1 MGLTIYSS
9 DCSGVAANCYY
20 KRKNLVSDEE
30 TLKRAV
36 CRDYVCAEYRNAYR
50 NNKNFIK
57 SNCLALDVDNDKSDN
72 PEDWILPKDIIEHFD
87 GVTIGFHF
95 SRHNMTDKP
104 YVDRVTGEVVRSVT
118 ARPRYHVFF
127 EIDTEYDYEQYKRMK
142 EKTISEF
149 PCFDRN
155 AADAARFFFGTDN
168 ADVIY
173 HQGTK
178 TLNEWF
184 DEENFDESL
193 STIKVGTRNSTLSH
207 FAGRVLKRYGNTE
220 QAYCCFIEKN
230 EQCEPPLDNEELN
243 TIWKS
248 ALKFYSRVSGNPDYI
263 PPEQYEKITDIP
275 VSEVKWDIPIPFESG
290 DLPPF
295 PIEVL
300 PPVIR
305 NYASAVAVSTQTP
318 VDMAATA
325 GLAVVSA
332 CMRNLY
338 KVEGKSDWL
347 EPTNIYAAI
356 VAEPSERKSAV
367 NSLAA
372 KPVDEYIKEFNE
384 KHKVEFEMSKAT
396 KQRLENKKNSLLN
409 TSRKRGEDSSAAD
422 FNEELQNVIEQLV
435 NFKEVKPLKIY
446 VDDTT
451 PEKLTETMSE
461 NGNAISIIS
470 SEGGIFDVLSGAY
483 SSKVNIDVFLK
494 AYSGE
499 HISVERIMRN
509 SISVDDACLTILL
522 SVQPVVIS
530 ELMSNKKFRHRGL
543 TARFLYSMPKSFVGS
558 RKLESQT
565 IPEESYIAYKKLIY
579 NILSEKRGK
588 HPEIIRL
595 DEEARKE
602 LIKYYDWVE
611 KMLAGEFSMYSDW
624 LGKLVGNTLRIAG
637 IFARCGVLKKDVG
650 EDILETDE
658 PIIIGKKTIENAIAL
673 GKYFFVHAVAA
684 YGNMGIRSD
693 FKAALNTVQK
703 IKEKGLKEVTRRD
716 IMRFCRW
723 VGSADEAQSILN
735 NLEDYGYVRISSVDV
750 TDKMRFG
757 RPKNAVYA
765 VNPCVFK

>member
-1 MGLTIYSS
+1 
-9 DCSGVAANCYY
+9 
-20 KRKNLVSDEE
+20 
-30 TLKRAV
+30 
-36 CRDYVCAEYRNAYR
+36 
-50 NNKNFIK
+50 
-57 SNCLALDVDNDKSDN
+57 
-72 PEDWILPKDIIEHFD
+72 
-87 GVTIGFHF
+87 
-95 SRHNMTDKP
+95 
-104 YVDRVTGEVVRSVT
+104 
-118 ARPRYHVFF
+118 
-127 EIDTEYDYEQYKRMK
+127 
-142 EKTISEF
+142 
-149 PCFDRN
+149 
-155 AADAARFFFGTDN
+155 
-168 ADVIY
+168 
-173 HQGTK
+173 
-178 TLNEWF
+178 
-184 DEENFDESL
+184 
-193 STIKVGTRNSTLSH
+193 
-207 FAGRVLKRYGNTE
+207 
-220 QAYCCFIEKN
+220 
-230 EQCEPPLDNEELN
+230 
-243 TIWKS
+243 
-248 ALKFYSRVSGNPDYI
+248 
-263 PPEQYEKITDIP
+263 
-275 VSEVKWDIPIPFESG
+275 
-290 DLPPF
+290 
-295 PIEVL
+295 
-300 PPVIR
+300 
-305 NYASAVAVSTQTP
+305 
-318 VDMAATA
+318 
-325 GLAVVSA
+325 
-332 CMRNLY
+332 
-338 KVEGKSDWL
+338 
-347 EPTNIYAAI
+347 
-356 VAEPSERKSAV
+356 
-367 NSLAA
+367 
-372 KPVDEYIKEFNE
+372 
-384 KHKVEFEMSKAT
+384 MSKAT

-565 IPEESYIAYKKLIY
+565 IPEESYVAYKKLIY

-588 HPEIIRL
+588 YPEIIRL

-658 PIIIGKKTIENAIAL
+658 PIIIGKKTIENAITL